1 MKINPR
7 RYGARPRSL
16 VDARRLHLKLRV
28 VLTRS
33 MRAETARALVAQ
45 AVETGIVP
53 PGIDILWLD
62 WRKGDGGSATS
73 GEVMPDDMRAA
84 LRRFYA
90 ALTEGETR
98 FAQVK
103 Q

>member
-1 MKINPR
+1 
-7 RYGARPRSL
+7 
-16 VDARRLHLKLRV
+16 
-28 VLTRS
+28 
-33 MRAETARALVAQ
+33 MRAETARALVQQ

-62 WRKGDGGSATS
+62 WRKGDGASATS
-73 GEVMPDDMRAA
+73 GEVMPENVRSA

-90 ALTEGETR
+90 ALTDGETR